1 MYLVL
6 SLPINI
12 QNNKTF
18 PIAIIFYNF
27 KQTRLFALTLN
38 FGMIDQNILIQEHM
52 SPYNVGCVTF
62 MLN

>member
-18 PIAIIFYNF
+18 PITIIFYNF

-52 SPYNVGCVTF
+52 SS
-62 MLN
+62 